1 MGEKIKVSIT
11 ADMHIHLDKTVEMD
25 KADFDEYQRICSEG
39 IDLDSRIGEIAS
51 RYDLNINDSS
61 FENDPENITF
71 EIIK

>member
-1 MGEKIKVSIT
+1 MAERIKVSIT

-25 KADFDEYQRICSEG
+25 RADFEEYQRICTEG

-51 RYDLNINDSS
+51 KYDLNTNDSS

>member
-1 MGEKIKVSIT
+1 MAERIKVSIT

-25 KADFDEYQRICSEG
+25 KADFEEYQRICTEG

-51 RYDLNINDSS
+51 KYELNTNDSC

-71 EIIK
+71 EIVK